1 MWLEILFNWICY
13 SRLKWYRQKYI
24 KLNTIKNI
32 AEGKIRISSYCQK
45 SDCWA
50 TYKTI
55 NNEGHHGFYL
65 QKGSTDTSRWR
76 QVSKVMAIKEFSS
89 EISTFATL
97 HYNLNSYI
105 QKCWEDISHFITGKR
120 RISSRCSFKGR
131 GNYNTWWSH
140 SRESSNMYCWL
151 FCRRTNR
158 FSTGTRAQTV
168 TCHLHCIFRGWWR
181 FFGLSHWSL
190 ATIH

>member
-1 MWLEILFNWICY
+1 MISSNIYKIQYNKEQCWRQIRICSY
-13 SRLKWYRQKYI
+13 SQ
-24 KLNTIKNI
+24 KLNCRT
-32 AEGKIRISSYCQK
+32 
-45 SDCWA
+45 

-55 NNEGHHGFYL
+55 NNEGRHGFYL

-76 QVSKVMAIKEFSS
+76 QVSKLIQTNEIFSKIPLS
-89 EISTFATL
+89 SFVTL

-105 QKCWEDISHFITGKR
+105 QKCWEDISHSITGKR
-120 RISSRCSFKGR
+120 RVSSRCSFKGR

-140 SRESSNMYCWL
+140 SRESSNMHCWL

-181 FFGLSHWSL
+181 FFRLGHWSL